1 MERCEFGVCGVKS
14 KEKGQITMET
24 AFESAPIEV
33 LVCLKELHQ
42 ENNHLKS
49 LLRIQSR
56 KDVRTLLSLTG
67 NEEDSELHLHCK
79 KEDSSINLEKLLD
92 LCSSQATEIAKLK
105 RDVDLLE
112 RRNSNLQNELEAKE
126 LEIDRMRLEMNKDA
140 QKKIEAATNAD
151 RSTQTNEDQS
161 KVTQYLPVPEQP
173 SADLSGLQQ
182 NPEPSLF
189 NHIFTPRS
197 RLLPTQNLTFDSTP
211 IRHDNPKHAK
221 VHLHAPKFLTLITDN
236 CWSLSLRVDSSVDGG
251 LVSDPSFPANDIAG
265 LGISAEDL
273 RTTLLRCEAALVR
286 TRARLATEH
295 QASSPVSDFS
305 THCKPILNLYN
316 IYPRLSWKSRAW
328 RQCCRRC
335 LCWIFHRRRHR
346 CRAAG
351 RRRRRLRA
359 SAPNWA
365 RPAALQ
371 APRRRRG
378 AEAGA
383 REPVNASVRWAG
395 PLCGPGRLGLNPWS
409 TCLFLT
415 GDSSHASGGGGG
427 GMTPSVLLHVCC

>member
-140 QKKIEAATNAD
+140 QKKIEAATKAD

-236 CWSLSLRVDSSVDGG
+236 CWSLSQGRFVCGRGACLRP
-251 LVSDPSFPANDIAG
+251 LI
-265 LGISAEDL
+265 
-273 RTTLLRCEAALVR
+273 
-286 TRARLATEH
+286 
-295 QASSPVSDFS
+295 
-305 THCKPILNLYN
+305 
-316 IYPRLSWKSRAW
+316 PRKRHSRAGNQ
-328 RQCCRRC
+328 RGGPP
-335 LCWIFHRRRHR
+335 HH
-346 CRAAG
+346 
-351 RRRRRLRA
+351 
-359 SAPNWA
+359 
-365 RPAALQ
+365 PAALRGR
-371 APRRRRG
+371 PRSHPRPPRHRTPG
-378 AEAGA
+378 QQ
-383 REPVNASVRWAG
+383 PCVR
-395 PLCGPGRLGLNPWS
+395 
-409 TCLFLT
+409 F
-415 GDSSHASGGGGG
+415 
-427 GMTPSVLLHVCC
+427 